1 VVHIPDALSME
12 NAAPLLCA
20 GITVFSPLKKN
31 GCLHGGKKVGISG
44 LGGLGHL
51 AVKFAKAM
59 GNHVT
64 VFSTSPS
71 KKEEAIN
78 ELGADAFL
86 ISKDQAA
93 IKVHNVAHCK
103 LLSLVVNYVL
113 VIVLS

>member
-1 VVHIPDALSME
+1 ME

-31 GCLHGGKKVGISG
+31 GCLHGGKKVGVSG

-86 ISKDQAA
+86 ISKDQDA
-93 IKVHNVAHCK
+93 IKVRYLAVIAN
-103 LLSLVVNYVL
+103 SDYLVSVHV
-113 VIVLS
+113 SGRFE

>member
-1 VVHIPDALSME
+1 ME

-31 GCLHGGKKVGISG
+31 GCLHGGKKVAISG

-64 VFSTSPS
+64 VLSTSES
-71 KKEEAIN
+71 KREEALK

-93 IKVHNVAHCK
+93 IQVHNRLHIAN
-103 LLSLVVNYVL
+103 SFF
-113 VIVLS
+113 S